1 MKNELTYLRVAL
13 MFYTRIPVG
22 EIKDWQDDYLH
33 KSRKYFPVVGY
44 IVGGFSALVLYA
56 FYCILPPAI
65 CVLLAMLASVILT
78 GAFHEDGLADTFDAF
93 GGGWEKEQ
101 ILKIMKDSRIGTY
114 GTVALVFS
122 LGLKFLLLLELSK
135 ISLIICLV
143 ALLNAHVLSRFMASL
158 MMQFAEYVQDTDQ
171 SKSKPMASQKLSI
184 GALSFTILLTL
195 PIFFL
200 WQNLFYLLI
209 FPISLFVMLYMM
221 RYFKKRIGGYTGDAL
236 GATQQITELFI
247 YLTVLIITQF

>member
-1 MKNELTYLRVAL
+1 

-56 FYCILPPAI
+56 FACILPPAI
-65 CVLLAMLASVILT
+65 CVLFAMLASVILT

-101 ILKIMKDSRIGTY
+101 VLKIMKDSRIGTY
-114 GTVALVFS
+114 GTVALIFS
-122 LGLKFLLLLELSK
+122 LGLKFLLLVELTK
-135 ISLIICLV
+135 LSLALTLI

-171 SKSKPMASQKLSI
+171 SKSKPMASQKLSM
-184 GALSFTILLTL
+184 GALIFTILLTAPTL
-195 PIFFL
+195 LL
-200 WQNLFYLLI
+200 WTELSYLI
-209 FPISLFVMLYMM
+209 IIPVSLFVMLYMM

-236 GATQQITELFI
+236 GATQQITEIFI
-247 YLTVLIITQF
+247 YLTTLIIYRLV